1 MECNRVQSIAPW
13 FRAMRQATLC
23 NPARYGRFKLAIM
36 LTDKQ
41 LNDANAYGEWLRLA
55 VHEKS
60 LPANNR
66 VRAAGSCLGIAQDHH
81 HAIVVLL
88 GDRLYASCF
97 ALLRIAF
104 EAYVRGEWLALCA
117 TDTQVRKFLNGR
129 EPPKIDALLEALARK
144 DAFKEGQLSLIKKHN
159 WKALCGYTHTGGIHV
174 QRWNMSDGIEANY
187 STAELLEVLR
197 FADIV
202 ATFSVLGV
210 LSLADDAETSEKLL
224 ERFNARMEK

>member
-1 MECNRVQSIAPW
+1 
-13 FRAMRQATLC
+13 
-23 NPARYGRFKLAIM
+23 
-36 LTDKQ
+36 
-41 LNDANAYGEWLRLA
+41 
-55 VHEKS
+55 
-60 LPANNR
+60 

-88 GDRLYASCF
+88 DARLYASCF
-97 ALLRIAF
+97 ALLRVAF

-129 EPPKIDALLEALARK
+129 EPPNIDKLLGALERK
-144 DAFKEGQLSLIKKHN
+144 DAFKEGRLSLIKKRN

-174 QRWNMSDGIEANY
+174 QRWNTSDGIEANY
-187 STAELLEVLR
+187 SIAELLEVLR

-202 ATFSVLGV
+202 ATLSVLGV

-224 ERFNARMEK
+224 ERFKARMGE

>member
-1 MECNRVQSIAPW
+1 
-13 FRAMRQATLC
+13 
-23 NPARYGRFKLAIM
+23 M

-66 VRAAGSCLGIAQDHH
+66 VRAAGSCFGIAQDHH

-88 GDRLYASCF
+88 DARLYASCF
-97 ALLRIAF
+97 ALLRVAF

-117 TDTQVRKFLNGR
+117 TDAQVRTFLKGR
-129 EPPKIDALLEALARK
+129 EPPKIDKLLEALAQK
-144 DAFKEGQLSLIKKHN
+144 DAFKEGRLSLIKKRN

-174 QRWNMSDGIEANY
+174 QRWNTPDGIEANY

-202 ATFSVLGV
+202 ATLSVLGV

-224 ERFNARMEK
+224 ERFKARMGV

>member
-1 MECNRVQSIAPW
+1 
-13 FRAMRQATLC
+13 
-23 NPARYGRFKLAIM
+23 M

-81 HAIVVLL
+81 HAIIVLL
-88 GDRLYASCF
+88 DARLYASCF
-97 ALLRIAF
+97 ALLRVAF

-117 TDTQVRKFLNGR
+117 TDTQVRKFLNLKGW
-129 EPPKIDALLEALARK
+129 EPPKIDKLLEALARK
-144 DAFKEGQLSLIKKHN
+144 DAFKEGRLSLIKKRN

-174 QRWNMSDGIEANY
+174 QRWNTSDGIEANY

-202 ATFSVLGV
+202 STLSVLGV

-224 ERFNARMEK
+224 ERFKARMGA

>member
-1 MECNRVQSIAPW
+1 
-13 FRAMRQATLC
+13 
-23 NPARYGRFKLAIM
+23 M

-81 HAIVVLL
+81 HAIIVLL
-88 GDRLYASCF
+88 GARLYASCF
-97 ALLRIAF
+97 ALLRVAF

-117 TDTQVRKFLNGR
+117 TDTQVQEFLKGQ
-129 EPPKIDALLEALARK
+129 EPPKIDELLEALALK
-144 DAFKEGQLSLIKKHN
+144 EAFKEGLLSLIKKRN

-174 QRWNMSDGIEANY
+174 QRWNTSDGIEANY
-187 STAELLEVLR
+187 STAELLEILR
-197 FADIV
+197 FSDIV
-202 ATFSVLGV
+202 ATLSALGV
-210 LSLADDAETSEKLL
+210 LYLADDAENSEKLL
-224 ERFNARMEK
+224 ERFKVRVEA

>member
-1 MECNRVQSIAPW
+1 
-13 FRAMRQATLC
+13 
-23 NPARYGRFKLAIM
+23 M

-41 LNDANAYGEWLRLA
+41 LNNANAYGEWLRLA
-55 VHEKS
+55 VHEKN

-88 GDRLYASCF
+88 DARLYASCF
-97 ALLRIAF
+97 ALLRVAF

-117 TDTQVRKFLNGR
+117 TDTQVRQFLKGR
-129 EPPKIDALLEALARK
+129 EPPKIDELLDALARK
-144 DAFKEGQLSLIKKHN
+144 DAFKEGRLSLIKKRK

-174 QRWNMSDGIEANY
+174 QRWNTSDGIEANY
-187 STAELLEVLR
+187 STEELLEVLR

-202 ATFSVLGV
+202 ATISVLGV

-224 ERFNARMEK
+224 ERFKARMGE